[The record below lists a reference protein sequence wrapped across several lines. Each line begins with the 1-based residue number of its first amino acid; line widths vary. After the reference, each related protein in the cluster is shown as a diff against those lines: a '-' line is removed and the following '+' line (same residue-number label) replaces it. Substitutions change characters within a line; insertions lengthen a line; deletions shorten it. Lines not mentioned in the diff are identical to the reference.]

1 MNNEIQLFKKRLNDT
16 IYENNTDAEKISK
29 GTGIHISTIY
39 RYINGDIKD
48 LKMSNIFKLAEFLNI
63 SPIYLAGWSDEKHV
77 KKEQSNIFPVTDKIV
92 ELPVLGKIS
101 AGLPLLAIENLEG
114 HAFAPSSK
122 LKPGIEYF
130 YLRVQGDSMNL
141 KFNDGDLV
149 LVQKQD
155 DLEND
160 EIGVIAI
167 NGDDATVKKFKR
179 ENGLIV
185 LQPMSTNPEH
195 TVQIYNPKDIPIKI
209 IGKIISYQGNV

>member
-1 MNNEIQLFKKRLNDT
+1 MNDEIALFKKRLNDI

-29 GTGIHISTIY
+29 GTDIHISTIY

-48 LKMSNIFKLAEFLNI
+48 LKMSNIFKLAEFLNV
-63 SPIYLAGWSDEKHV
+63 SPIYLAGWSDEKYV
-77 KKEQSNIFPVTDKIV
+77 KNRTSNVFPTLDKIV

-101 AGLPLLAIENLEG
+101 AGLPLLAVENLEG

-122 LKPGIEYF
+122 LKSNFEYF
-130 YLRVQGDSMNL
+130 YLKVQGDSMNL

-149 LVQKQD
+149 LVQKQN

-179 ENGLIV
+179 ENNLVI

-195 TVQIYNPKDIPIKI
+195 NIQIYNPEEISIKI
-209 IGKIISYQGNV
+209 IGKVISYQGNI